1 MHMSAPT
8 TLYKYEAFSAQSIEN
23 LKNQVIYFGS
33 PARFNDPY
41 DCALFPSIN
50 EPSDAEVE
58 QIRSRYLAE
67 DDLVDKVRTQFAN
80 ASIPALRIMLLRI
93 GQDVVDREIQRFVSL
108 RGVSCFSER
117 VDSLLMWSHYAGH
130 HKGFCLEFKTGSEP
144 FEKIRKVKYSERMPA
159 FDLVPMLCEEDFDQV
174 LDLFCTKALDWQY
187 EREWR
192 AMHKEAGTAYTY
204 PAEALTGVYFGPEA
218 SFTSFEIVALV
229 LAGQNEHVKLWK
241 GKRSKS
247 DFSVDFEPVTYTS
260 HIEAKRRGLL

>member
-1 MHMSAPT
+1 MVIPAA
-8 TLYKYEAFSAQSIEN
+8 LYKYESFSAQSIEN

-33 PARFNDPY
+33 PLRFNDPY

-58 QIRSRYLAE
+58 HIRSQYLGKN
-67 DDLVDKVRTQFAN
+67 DLVDKVRTQFVN

-93 GQDVVDREIQRFVSL
+93 GQDVVDREVQRFLSQ

-117 VDSLLMWSHYAGH
+117 ADNLLMWSHYAGH
-130 HKGFCLEFKTGSEP
+130 HKGFCLEFKTSSEP
-144 FEKIRKVKYSERMPA
+144 FEKIRKVKYSEQMPA
-159 FDLVPMLCEEDFDQV
+159 FDLVPMLCDQDFDQV
-174 LDLFCTKALDWQY
+174 LDLFCTKSLDWQY

-192 AMHKEAGTAYTY
+192 AIHKEAGTAYTY
-204 PAEALTGVYFGPEA
+204 PADALTGIYFGPEA

-229 LAGQNEHVKLWK
+229 LAGQNEHVNLWK
-241 GKRSKS
+241 GKRSKA
-247 DFSVDFEPVTYTS
+247 DFSVDFELVTYTS